1 MNKPSNITMV
11 SGTRVSG
18 TSNSKLFLARIKEFK
33 NIRMRSDAKVYFSLK
48 KSDIRRIL
56 KYHDL
61 VIRYTYLEGYTDTL
75 WIEKI
80 TNR

>member
-1 MNKPSNITMV
+1 MKNKSITQ
-11 SGTRVSG
+11 VSG
-18 TSNSKLFLARIKEFK
+18 TSNSKLFLTRIKEFK

-48 KSDIRRIL
+48 KLDIRRIL

-61 VIRYTYLEGYTDTL
+61 VIRYTYWEGYTDTL

-80 TNR
+80 TKR